1 MNSDPSTP
9 SDRSTGA
16 SVNGSSPDAI
26 EADIERQR
34 EELAATVSAL
44 QDRLDVKSR
53 AKEKA
58 AELKD
63 RATTDTGKPR
73 PELAALAVAAVVGVV
88 GLVVWRRRH

>member
-1 MNSDPSTP
+1 MSTTP
-9 SDRSTGA
+9 GDRST
-16 SVNGSSPDAI
+16 SSHVNGSSPDAI

-53 AKEKA
+53 AKETA

-73 PELAALAVAAVVGVV
+73 PELAALAAAAVIGVV
-88 GLVVWRRRH
+88 GLVVWRRRR

>member
-1 MNSDPSTP
+1 VSPDPTTP
-9 SDRSTGA
+9 SGRSTGA
-16 SVNGSSPDAI
+16 SVNGSSPEAI

-34 EELAATVSAL
+34 EELADTVSAL

-58 AELKD
+58 AELRD

-73 PELAALAVAAVVGVV
+73 PEVVAV
-88 GLVVWRRRH
+88 GLATVAGLVGLIVWRSRR

>member
-1 MNSDPSTP
+1 MNTTP
-9 SDRSTGA
+9 SDRST
-16 SVNGSSPDAI
+16 SSNVNGSSPEAI

-34 EELAATVSAL
+34 EELADTVSAL
-44 QDRLDVKSR
+44 QERLDVKTR

-73 PELAALAVAAVVGVV
+73 PELVAIAAATVVGVV
-88 GLVVWRRRH
+88 GLVVWRHRN

>member
-9 SDRSTGA
+9 SDRST
-16 SVNGSSPDAI
+16 SSNVNGSSPDAI

-34 EELAATVSAL
+34 EELAETVSAL

-53 AKEKA
+53 AKDKA

>member
-1 MNSDPSTP
+1 MNNPST
-9 SDRSTGA
+9 RSN
-16 SVNGSSPDAI
+16 SNGSPDAI

-44 QDRLDVKSR
+44 HERLDVKTR

-73 PELAALAVAAVVGVV
+73 PELVAVGVATAAGLV
-88 GLVVWRRRH
+88 GLIVWRSRR